1 MKTLMMTLFCLFS
14 ANVALANTGA
24 GAAAPSYDSLALMAL
39 LVVGLVC
46 LVIARRR
53 IV

>member
-1 MKTLMMTLFCLFS
+1 MKTLMMTLICLFS

-24 GAAAPSYDSLALMAL
+24 GAAPSYDSLALMGL